1 MTENYLTL
9 FCLVDGEPTFNAFPV
24 EIESTKTI
32 GNLKDLI
39 KTKKAPRFDD
49 VAADELTLWRVSIPD
64 DDNDDEI
71 PIVLGNVNNKDKKK
85 LRATRGLLE
94 VFPDKPPKN
103 TIHVIV
109 QRPPPVHVPV
119 PACAS
124 TALSDKTR
132 PGSPVSGIMDVIKQI
147 QGTFHPRGPGSDS
160 APQLSNIMPYQ
171 ERPMDAAIDVVVR
184 NIGTCLSWQKDR
196 RPAKAESSFLVCSG
210 TAGIGKT
217 RYGSELY
224 EALQRRLSEKAK
236 TKGVDYSPHYHY
248 MLLDF
253 GVDVKLGPID
263 THLDADTVLGLRLAY
278 THFFQDRYY
287 EGFSDF
293 CYKAVDHRGLFTI
306 PNVIIA
312 IRQDLKQPAHQPFFL
327 FLHIDEFQRI
337 FDHRWEGT
345 PKGHKLASLPNT
357 GFRMAGDT
365 AERHTDEGLRL
376 FQDMMRSLGPFMSGV
391 MKPHMIQ
398 TFLSGTARQD
408 VTLAAEPT
416 SYSFK
421 FLSCPT
427 LSTGACYDIMG
438 HFTGLAQVHHREW
451 MPKMSLFR
459 LLSATGGLPRA
470 LQLLLE
476 EFFGPRLEKCKT
488 FPDTVHDIDMNA
500 DRIFNKVANNLDSYY
515 SITTFVETHKELVRA
530 LVRLCILQQSSPRT
544 LAPSDQFP
552 ALTLDVLE
560 RDTHTILED
569 SNEGR
574 GQVLVRIPFFFLH
587 IYNTTIDEV
596 RNRLGSAFLHDW
608 EKDHEWGFFERIIAE
623 YEALRTNL
631 LIGDGHVAATLG
643 DIYKGALG
651 RAETLGRTVKLKKLS
666 VVTAAH
672 RFPESGGLTVG
683 EQEQGLDWRSD
694 VVIKN
699 ADGAQFGDVCVYRE
713 SADSEGENLLCALQ
727 AKKLGSPL
735 SASLLTSEHSKNVDT
750 IGKIPGYSLL
760 DQQGIKRALIITI
773 LISTADVTDP
783 AFQLLGGE
791 SFPEDCLLIYRGNFN
806 EFFGD
811 AFSISAALAVS
822 KDLNWNFATR
832 ETLKKKRWLGDEEVD
847 RILENMP
854 YRSYDDLI
862 QKVPSMRSKVL
873 EKEMGFLPYQDFQP
887 EKRRRVE

>member
-1 MTENYLTL
+1 
-9 FCLVDGEPTFNAFPV
+9 
-24 EIESTKTI
+24 
-32 GNLKDLI
+32 
-39 KTKKAPRFDD
+39 
-49 VAADELTLWRVSIPD
+49 
-64 DDNDDEI
+64 
-71 PIVLGNVNNKDKKK
+71 
-85 LRATRGLLE
+85 
-94 VFPDKPPKN
+94 
-103 TIHVIV
+103 
-109 QRPPPVHVPV
+109 
-119 PACAS
+119 
-124 TALSDKTR
+124 
-132 PGSPVSGIMDVIKQI
+132 MDVIKQI

-210 TAGIGKT
+210 TAGIGKDTVISMEPLDNLQWQRINDSTLNPLGKT

-398 TFLSGTARQD
+398 TFLSGTVRQD

-438 HFTGLAQVHHREW
+438 HFTGLA
-451 MPKMSLFR
+451 
-459 LLSATGGLPRA
+459 
-470 LQLLLE
+470 
-476 EFFGPRLEKCKT
+476 
-488 FPDTVHDIDMNA
+488 
-500 DRIFNKVANNLDSYY
+500 
-515 SITTFVETHKELVRA
+515 
-530 LVRLCILQQSSPRT
+530 
-544 LAPSDQFP
+544 
-552 ALTLDVLE
+552 
-560 RDTHTILED
+560 
-569 SNEGR
+569 
-574 GQVLVRIPFFFLH
+574 
-587 IYNTTIDEV
+587 
-596 RNRLGSAFLHDW
+596 
-608 EKDHEWGFFERIIAE
+608 
-623 YEALRTNL
+623 
-631 LIGDGHVAATLG
+631 
-643 DIYKGALG
+643 
-651 RAETLGRTVKLKKLS
+651 
-666 VVTAAH
+666 
-672 RFPESGGLTVG
+672 
-683 EQEQGLDWRSD
+683 
-694 VVIKN
+694 
-699 ADGAQFGDVCVYRE
+699 
-713 SADSEGENLLCALQ
+713 
-727 AKKLGSPL
+727 
-735 SASLLTSEHSKNVDT
+735 
-750 IGKIPGYSLL
+750 
-760 DQQGIKRALIITI
+760 
-773 LISTADVTDP
+773 
-783 AFQLLGGE
+783 
-791 SFPEDCLLIYRGNFN
+791 
-806 EFFGD
+806 
-811 AFSISAALAVS
+811 
-822 KDLNWNFATR
+822 
-832 ETLKKKRWLGDEEVD
+832 
-847 RILENMP
+847 
-854 YRSYDDLI
+854 
-862 QKVPSMRSKVL
+862 
-873 EKEMGFLPYQDFQP
+873 
-887 EKRRRVE
+887 